1 MRRSGSPFACSTELP
16 TYSIASRL
24 PCVFRA
30 VAVVACVAIVSCEGG
45 DPGDH
50 SSTRP
55 AQQQAEQASGPR
67 LHLPAIEPV
76 VRVRLEAVR
85 GRGEQI
91 HVGQNG
97 AQIHIHVGGE
107 QWDPVDGP
115 VRVERSDG
123 HWVVR
128 HGNDE
133 TRSHESNTALV
144 ISASVP
150 LVVGSSKSD
159 AHRFNGDL
167 HCMPNEDDS
176 GHGWN
181 LIEHVSM
188 EDYIPGVLMGELYAG
203 WTFSCFAAQAV
214 AARSFAC
221 MEVQMRSHRDW
232 DVVASPSSQA
242 YIGVTDDRT
251 AHEAQEMTRG
261 MVLAWGDQ
269 LVPGYFSSCC
279 GGLAATAIG
288 RISTSAVNDV
298 PPLMGH
304 DGRDYCTNS
313 PLYDW
318 TIDRSARTL
327 HRRVNA
333 WADHTGHRALGSLT
347 SLKSITVHESNRH
360 GRPTILRITDR
371 SNRTADVDLQDFLSA
386 ANFDGSGSPPM
397 RSKPLWSGWSE
408 GSVDRGRVTL
418 SGHGFGHGVGLCQYG
433 AQELGS
439 RGKSFREIL
448 SWYYPGAMIH
458 AAW

>member
-1 MRRSGSPFACSTELP
+1 MESHRACPHGGVHSGCAHGRVVC
-16 TYSIASRL
+16 RL
-24 PCVFRA
+24 DILLFRGPGCCGPEFR
-30 VAVVACVAIVSCEGG
+30 VHGG
-45 DPGDH
+45 
-50 SSTRP
+50 
-55 AQQQAEQASGPR
+55 
-67 LHLPAIEPV
+67 
-76 VRVRLEAVR
+76 
-85 GRGEQI
+85 
-91 HVGQNG
+91 
-97 AQIHIHVGGE
+97 
-107 QWDPVDGP
+107 
-115 VRVERSDG
+115 
-123 HWVVR
+123 
-128 HGNDE
+128 
-133 TRSHESNTALV
+133 
-144 ISASVP
+144 
-150 LVVGSSKSD
+150 SD
-159 AHRFNGDL
+159 AFT
-167 HCMPNEDDS
+167 
-176 GHGWN
+176 
-181 LIEHVSM
+181 
-188 EDYIPGVLMGELYAG
+188 PGL
-203 WTFSCFAAQAV
+203 
-214 AARSFAC
+214 
-221 MEVQMRSHRDW
+221 

-304 DGRDYCTNS
+304 DGRDHCTNS

-333 WADHTGHRALGSLT
+333 WADHTGHQALGSLT
-347 SLKSITVHESNRH
+347 SVKSITVQESNRH

-397 RSKPLWSGWSE
+397 RSKSLWSGWST

-433 AQELGS
+433 AQELGNPWKVLQGNS
-439 RGKSFREIL
+439 FLVLPRGGDPRGLVMFCRFKAGSSTRMGGETCLNTRE
-448 SWYYPGAMIH
+448 H
-458 AAW
+458 D